1 MTFRSV
7 QEHLRWMLIVAL
19 AGLTHLFLLCFPLA
33 FVEHG
38 WRIARTPKMV
48 IFLMV
53 ISVWCLTESKVAGTE
68 ARRPLKTQ
76 GPRWLPLAIGLALL
90 ATFWTSIIEHA
101 LSHRSPI
108 ELTTLF
114 GVILTLIGI
123 ALRCISL
130 RTLGS
135 FFLNEIAI
143 LPTQPLITTGIYRSL
158 RHPSELGTI
167 CLAIGGSI
175 VLGSLSGLVVC
186 TLLLVPG
193 ILWRTR
199 LEDGILRMRH
209 TSEFDH
215 YAKEVPAFLPR
226 QIQATIRRGLTA
238 TRYRIFRKRSPG
250 SFSRK

>member
-1 MTFRSV
+1 MTFRFS
-7 QEHLRWMLIVAL
+7 QEHLRRMLVVAL
-19 AGLTHLFLLCFPLA
+19 AGLTHLLLLCLPLT
-33 FVEHG
+33 FVERG
-38 WRIARTPKMV
+38 WQTVRTPKMV

-53 ISVWCLTESKVAGTE
+53 ISVWCLTESKVAGSE
-68 ARRPLKTQ
+68 ARRPLKAQ
-76 GPRWLPLAIGLALL
+76 GPRWLPMAIGLVLL

-101 LSHRSPI
+101 LSHLSPVDF
-108 ELTTLF
+108 TTLF

-199 LEDGILRMRH
+199 LEDGILRTRH
-209 TSEFDH
+209 TSEFDN

-226 QIQATIRRGLTA
+226 QIQTAIRSGLNA
-238 TRYRIFRKRSPG
+238 TRFRVFRKRRPS